1 MLKRHGIT
9 LIELLVVVVMMG
21 IIGTALSRIFTT
33 VMGAS
38 SAQVRIAA
46 TQGEARVGTLLLPQE
61 FREIGYDAND
71 ATGVETSDLV
81 TIAADQI
88 QFFASRGLGIT
99 CGTPTIVG
107 PVAEFRI
114 RRATFGQRVPLI
126 TDRFRLFL
134 ELDVNLAS
142 DDQWIPMVVTNIDL
156 SSTCDGSEPAIRF
169 TAVTPQVDLGPPA
182 GLSDIV
188 LSNHRIGGPI
198 RWFEQVEYHT
208 ATDATTGELFVT
220 RRSIS
225 LGEAVGQ
232 PIIGPLAGTGGF
244 ALTYYDAAGNVV
256 NPTTANPLVVRSID
270 VAIRTTTNSN
280 VSLAGSTTRAVS
292 NFPVVTRVSLR
303 NSLRP

>member
-1 MLKRHGIT
+1 MLNRRGIT
-9 LIELLVVVVMMG
+9 LIELLVVVVMLG

-81 TIAADQI
+81 TIAADRI
-88 QFFASRGLGIT
+88 RFFASRGLGIT
-99 CGTPTIVG
+99 CGTPTITAL
-107 PVAEFRI
+107 VAEFRI
-114 RRATFGQRVPLI
+114 RRAIFGQRVPLI
-126 TDRFRLFL
+126 TDRILIFL
-134 ELDVNLAS
+134 EFDENAAF
-142 DDQWIPMVVTNIDL
+142 DDQWVPMVVTNIDL
-156 SSTCDGSEPAIRF
+156 NSTCDGTDPAIRF
-169 TAVTPQVDLGPPA
+169 TAVTPTVDVGPPTGPA
-182 GLSDIV
+182 LMV
-188 LSNHRIGGPI
+188 VSNQRIGGPI

-208 ATDATTGELFVT
+208 ATDPGTGELFVT
-220 RRSIS
+220 RRSVS

-232 PIIGPLAGTGGF
+232 PIIGPLTSSGGF

-256 NPTTANPLVVRSID
+256 NPTTADPLVVRSID

-280 VSLAGSTTRAVS
+280 VSLAGSTTRAAS
-292 NFPVVTRVSLR
+292 NFPVVTRVALR